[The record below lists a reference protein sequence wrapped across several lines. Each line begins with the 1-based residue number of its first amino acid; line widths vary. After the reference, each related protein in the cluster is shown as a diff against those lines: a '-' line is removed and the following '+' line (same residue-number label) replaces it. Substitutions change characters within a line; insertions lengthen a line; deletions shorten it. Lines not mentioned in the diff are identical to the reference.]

1 MIEVPGYLA
10 DQLDKEA
17 AEAAKKKEDVS
28 RETPAESDV
37 EKMYVDPKERVL
49 DPSKADASLLER
61 MPTPTGW
68 RMLILPYRGK
78 AKTEGGIYIPDQV
91 LDDGQIQTVVGYVL
105 KQGPLAYKDTAKF
118 PDGAWCQEKDW
129 VIFARYAGSRF
140 RIDGGEVRI
149 LNDDEILA
157 TISDPEDIISF

>member
-1 MIEVPGYLA
+1 MIEAV
-10 DQLDKEA
+10 KSV
-17 AEAAKKKEDVS
+17 AEE
-28 RETPAESDV
+28 V
-37 EKMYVDPKERVL
+37 ENIYVEPDDRVL
-49 DPSKADASLLER
+49 DPTLLDQSLIDR

-78 AKTEGGIYIPDQV
+78 GTSEGGIHIPDKV

-105 KQGPLAYKDTAKF
+105 KQGPLVYKDTKKF
-118 PDGAWCQEKDW
+118 PSGPWCEEKQW

-149 LNDDEILA
+149 INDDEVLSTITDPDDILN
-157 TISDPEDIISF
+157 F

>member
-1 MIEVPGYLA
+1 MMVEAVKSVAEEVDNIY
-10 DQLDKEA
+10 
-17 AEAAKKKEDVS
+17 
-28 RETPAESDV
+28 V
-37 EKMYVDPKERVL
+37 EPDNRVL
-49 DPSKADASLLER
+49 DPTLLDQSLIDR

-78 AKTEGGIYIPDQV
+78 GTSEGGIHIPDKV

-105 KQGPLAYKDTAKF
+105 KQGPLAYKDTVKF
-118 PDGAWCQEKDW
+118 PSGPWCEEKQW

-149 LNDDEILA
+149 INDDEVLSTITDPDDILN
-157 TISDPEDIISF
+157 F